1 MIDAELTDRV
11 RTALKGVRGIT
22 EMRMF
27 SGIAFL
33 LNGNLMV
40 AASNRGLL
48 VRAGAE
54 AEDEALARD
63 GAKSLMMRG
72 RRLTGYLRI
81 DPSIRS
87 AAEVTSWVR
96 LAHDFVRTLP
106 PKQPKAAKKK
116 AKTSKS
122 RATQGRA
129 KTSKKK

>member
-40 AASNRGLL
+40 AASDRGLL

-54 AEDEALARD
+54 AESEALSRD
-63 GAKSLMMRG
+63 GAKPLLMKG

-81 DPSIRS
+81 DPSVRS

-96 LAHDFVRTLP
+96 VAHEFVRTLP
-106 PKQPKAAKKK
+106 AKAAKAAKKK
-116 AKTSKS
+116 AKT
-122 RATQGRA
+122 
-129 KTSKKK
+129 

>member
-1 MIDAELTDRV
+1 MIDAELTERV

-48 VRAGAE
+48 VRAGADAE
-54 AEDEALARD
+54 AEALSRE
-63 GAKSLMMRG
+63 GAKPLVMRG
-72 RRLTGYLRI
+72 RPLTGYFRV

-87 AAEVTSWVR
+87 AAEVTGWVR

-106 PKQPKAAKKK
+106 LKAVKAAKKK
-116 AKTSKS
+116 AK
-122 RATQGRA
+122 AA
-129 KTSKKK
+129 KKKTKPTQKKSARR